1 MISKETL
8 EVRPSLFDEIRK
20 NSRLLVVAREMQTPD
35 QNTLALCFPLLA
47 VALLGF
53 AFLSPSCAFISVAS
67 LCFPLLCFASVCFLF
82 LRFPLLPVALL
93 CLQDGIFPKPESCV
107 ENTSPVGVASLLL
120 SFASR
125 YYNLF
130 RSVALCFAVRLLP
143 LALLRFAS
151 RRFPLLALVRV
162 ASLAM
167 FCFCLTLLCLKL
179 AKEGYDD
186 YSASGCRKCNA
197 NFRKETKERKCR
209 HPFGL

>member
-20 NSRLLVVAREMQTPD
+20 NNRLLVVAREMQTPD
-35 QNTLALCFPLLA
+35 QNTQALCFPLLA

-53 AFLSPSCAFISVAS
+53 AFLSPSFAFISVAS

-125 YYNLF
+125 YFNLF

-143 LALLRFAS
+143 LALLCFALLPVAF
-151 RRFPLLALVRV
+151 RCLLWFALFPLLCFAS
-162 ASLAM
+162 ASL
-167 FCFCLTLLCLKL
+167 CF
-179 AKEGYDD
+179 A
-186 YSASGCRKCNA
+186 
-197 NFRKETKERKCR
+197 
-209 HPFGL
+209 